1 LKAKCLSPIHVFD
14 IVNNVLKKKK
24 KKSKRNMLLRHTR
37 FPCLYLLKM
46 LWLHNSEK
54 SVKSYLRTSSS
65 SQILEFYDNKTSKVH
80 MTIKIT
86 FL

>member
-14 IVNNVLKKKK
+14 IMNNVLKKGSQ
-24 KKSKRNMLLRHTR
+24 KSKRNMPLRHSR
-37 FPCLYLLKM
+37 FTYLYLLKM

-65 SQILEFYDNKTSKVH
+65 SQILELH
-80 MTIKIT
+80 MNIYIFQT
-86 FL
+86 